1 MSGNGFDP
9 KDVAEICS
17 RKKSKFRMKKA
28 DFKELGRNVLLG
40 TIDVTLGAVKAGA
53 LMASHVPDNKKQN
66 QLDEVYEGF
75 DSDGYKHGTQG
86 YGYYRNGKKD

>member
-28 DFKELGRNVLLG
+28 DFKELGRNALVG
-40 TIDVTLGAVKAGA
+40 TFDVIFSAVKVA
-53 LMASHVPDNKKQN
+53 
-66 QLDEVYEGF
+66 EVIARSQSSQTKSKNEYKSPITYSWEKRGIFRDKDGF
-75 DSDGYKHGTQG
+75 
-86 YGYYRNGKKD
+86 

>member
-1 MSGNGFDP
+1 
-9 KDVAEICS
+9 
-17 RKKSKFRMKKA
+17 MKKA
-28 DFKELGRNVLLG
+28 DFKELGRNVLPG